1 MKTIMYCHGRGST
14 GRGRKA
20 TVIKEHFCHH
30 RFVGNDYPTD
40 DPEQSLS
47 NKPMPCALHEMK
59 DFWRYVQ
66 ILTGDIKF
74 YQPDVIVA
82 SSFGGPLNE
91 SDFGRWLEWSS
102 SFLLKQ
108 ELSLRWLKPSQGHR
122 AVFIHGRQDDVVVEG
137 SEMLVISS
145 VDATFVEVKDGH
157 RLKTEHSKQAY
168 LNALSTCKTDVE
180 KIRYVA
186 LRMVVVLCP
195 HLLKLVRMRL
205 TDFLNHWIYQEVSL
219 LQGV

>member
-82 SSFGGPLNE
+82 SSFGGAALM
-91 SDFGRWLEWSS
+91 RVILEGGWSGPS
-102 SFLLKQ
+102 VFLAQAGVKFKVA
-108 ELSLRWLKPSQGHR
+108 ETFPQGHR
-122 AVFIHGRQDDVVVEG
+122 AVFIHGRQDDVVAFEG
-137 SEMLVISS
+137 SEMLAASS
-145 VDATFVEVKDGH
+145 VDATLVEVKDGH

-168 LNALSTCKTDVE
+168 LNAIS
-180 KIRYVA
+180 
-186 LRMVVVLCP
+186 
-195 HLLKLVRMRL
+195 H
-205 TDFLNHWIYQEVSL
+205 FLQD
-219 LQGV
+219 